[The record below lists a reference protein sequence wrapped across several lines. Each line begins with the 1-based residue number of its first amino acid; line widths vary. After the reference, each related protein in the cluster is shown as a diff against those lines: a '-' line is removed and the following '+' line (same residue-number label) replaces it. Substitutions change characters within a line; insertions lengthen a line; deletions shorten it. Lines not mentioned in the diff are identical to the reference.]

1 MQYVSSPSSEFEV
14 GREVEWR
21 EGGGAGGAGVTYAE
35 EKLLTLLA
43 IARLVETRDF
53 NGAESSSPA
62 MLLSIGV

>member
-1 MQYVSSPSSEFEV
+1 MLNVSSPSTEFEV

-21 EGGGAGGAGVTYAE
+21 EGGAGGAGVTYAE

>member
-1 MQYVSSPSSEFEV
+1 ME
-14 GREVEWR
+14 G
-21 EGGGAGGAGVTYAE
+21 GGGAGGAGVTYAE